1 MIAPSLYK
9 KNRKKRVRSTITHPI
24 EIVFVAKSVDMKDLW
39 EKNRI
44 RKLLTWED
52 DLHSAVL
59 KRTWIFWA
67 LYNMFQ
73 VITDAGF

>member
-1 MIAPSLYK
+1 MIAPSLYKNALFVKK

-24 EIVFVAKSVDMKDLW
+24 EIVFVARSVDMKDLW

-52 DLHSAVL
+52 ELHSAIL
-59 KRTWIFWA
+59 KRTWI
-67 LYNMFQ
+67 LG
-73 VITDAGF
+73 II